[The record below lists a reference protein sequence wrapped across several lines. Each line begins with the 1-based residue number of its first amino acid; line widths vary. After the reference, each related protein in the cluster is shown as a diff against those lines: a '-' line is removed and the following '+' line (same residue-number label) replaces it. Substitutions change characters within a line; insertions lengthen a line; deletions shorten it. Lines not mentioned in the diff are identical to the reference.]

1 MYSAANPE
9 MPIGGGGTPVI
20 ETRGL
25 SKAFRRSTAVDS
37 VDLTVR
43 PGRIY
48 GLLGPNG
55 AGKSTTLKMILG
67 LLPPSA
73 GEVRLFGQP
82 WNRPALSRI
91 GASINGPS
99 FYGHLSARQNLMVH
113 GHLLGVP
120 EAEVDRVLASVE
132 LNASDRKKAK
142 SFSTGMKGRLALA
155 IAMLGNPD
163 VLILDEPQNGLDPE
177 GIAALRTTLRRF
189 TDTGRTIV
197 LSSHLLGEVASVA
210 DDIGLIAQG
219 RLRYQGPLADLAP
232 DGDLERAYFT
242 LTGAGHGAGAM
253 TS

>member
-1 MYSAANPE
+1 MTAV
-9 MPIGGGGTPVI
+9 TPVI

-25 SKAFRRSTAVDS
+25 SKVFRRQAAVDA
-37 VDLTVR
+37 VDLVVR

-67 LLPPSA
+67 LLPPTR
-73 GEVRLFGQP
+73 GEVRLFGRP
-82 WNRPALSRI
+82 WERPALSRI

-99 FYGHLSARQNLMVH
+99 FYGHLSARQNLMIH
-113 GHLLGVP
+113 AQLLGLP
-120 EAEVDRVLASVE
+120 ETEVDRTLDTVE
-132 LNASDRKKAK
+132 LNGTDRKKAK

-163 VLILDEPQNGLDPE
+163 LLVLDEPQNGLDPE
-177 GIAALRTTLRRF
+177 GIAALRAMMRGF

-219 RLRYQGPLADLAP
+219 RLRYQGSLTDLAP

-242 LTGAGHGAGAM
+242 LAGSPGGTRAVAP
-253 TS
+253 